1 MTSKAGISRRDR
13 NIVRGLARQ
22 VSELAARPSE
32 AAKIAE
38 WKRHNRF
45 ERGRALLVVR
55 LEDVWDEFVPVSS
68 LACEN
73 ECLRRAERILRQRLY
88 AAKHIRDDTPV
99 DGGWDV
105 CLRLADPGYGF
116 AEDCRQV
123 APGGW
128 GRTGAK
134 YYKVIPDGADPEK
147 WIRDRELI
155 IDRGGTEC
163 EYELMCD
170 VLGDIIPVSIRG
182 KQGFWF
188 TPVDTLAMLRGLEQF
203 FLDML
208 DDPRWV
214 HALLDRM
221 TESDI
226 HYARRAEQEGA
237 VDLNSGQRGLAG
249 GPENFTD
256 ELPGE
261 GYDGKHPRLVD
272 MWALGA
278 AQTFSEVSPAM
289 HEEFATPYEAR
300 LLNMFGLTHY
310 GCCEPLHNKIHIVRK
325 LPRMRRVSM
334 SPWVDWVV
342 GAENLGRE
350 FIYSAKPNPA
360 FLQGMGWDIDVP
372 RRQIVTILEACKA
385 NDCQL
390 EFILNGTLTC
400 RGEPH
405 RYDQWTDM
413 VQQLMQQYA

>member
-1 MTSKAGISRRDR
+1 METVSDTDRQIIRD
-13 NIVRGLARQ
+13 LAKQ
-22 VSELAARPSE
+22 VAELAARPSQ
-32 AAKIAE
+32 AVKIAE

-55 LEDVWDEFVPVSS
+55 LEDVWDEFVPPSS

-73 ECLRRAERILRQRLY
+73 ELLRQAEGILRQRLY
-88 AAKHIRDDTPV
+88 FADHIRDDTPI

-105 CLRLADPGYGF
+105 YLRLADPGYGF
-116 AEDCRQV
+116 AEDLRQL
-123 APGGW
+123 APDGH

-134 YYKVIPDGADPEK
+134 YCKVIPDGADPEE
-147 WIRDRELI
+147 WVHDRELI
-155 IDRGGTEC
+155 IDREGTER
-163 EYELMCD
+163 EAKLMDD
-170 VLGDIIPVSIRG
+170 VLGDILPVAIRG

-203 FLDML
+203 FVDMM
-208 DDPRWV
+208 DEPKWV

-226 HYARRAEQEGA
+226 HCATRAEQEGA

-256 ELPGE
+256 ELPSE
-261 GYDGKHPRLVD
+261 GYDGEHPRLMD

-289 HEEFATPYEAR
+289 HEEFAAPYEAR
-300 LLNMFGLTHY
+300 FLELFGLTHY

-334 SPWVDWVV
+334 SPWVDWAV

-350 FIYSAKPNPA
+350 LIYSAKPNPA
-360 FLQGMGWDIDVP
+360 FLQGVGWDVDVP
-372 RRQIVTILEACKA
+372 RRQIVTILDACRA

-390 EFILNGTLTC
+390 EFVLNGTLTSC
-400 RGEPH
+400 GEPR
-405 RYDQWTDM
+405 RYDEWTDM
-413 VQQLMQQYA
+413 VQQLTKQYA

>member
-1 MTSKAGISRRDR
+1 MTSVSQHDR
-13 NIVRGLARQ
+13 SIIRELAKQ
-22 VSELAARPSE
+22 VAELAARPTE

-55 LEDVWDEFVPVSS
+55 LEDVWDEFVPAAS

-73 ECLRRAERILRQRLY
+73 EQLREAERILRQRLY
-88 AAKHIRDDTPV
+88 MAEHIRDDTPV

-105 CLRLADPGYGF
+105 YLKVADPGYGF
-116 AEDCRQV
+116 AEDCRQL
-123 APGGW
+123 APDGH

-134 YYKVIPDGADPEK
+134 YCKVLPDGADPDE

-155 IDRGGTEC
+155 IDRQGTQAEAD
-163 EYELMCD
+163 LMRD
-170 VLGDIIPVSIRG
+170 VLGDIMPVSTRG

-203 FLDML
+203 FVDML
-208 DDPRWV
+208 DDPKWV

-226 HYARRAEQEGA
+226 HYARRAEQAGA

-256 ELPGE
+256 ELPGA
-261 GYDGKHPRLVD
+261 GFDGQHPRLMD

-300 LLNMFGLTHY
+300 YLDLFGLTHY

-334 SPWVDWVV
+334 SPWVDWAV

-360 FLQGMGWDIDVP
+360 FLQGVGWDVDIA
-372 RRQIVTILEACKA
+372 RREIVTILDAARA

-390 EFILNGTLTC
+390 EFVLNGTLTC
-400 RGEPH
+400 CGEPS
-405 RYDQWTDM
+405 RYDEWTDM
-413 VQQLMQQYA
+413 VQQLTQEYA

>member
-1 MTSKAGISRRDR
+1 MSSISRHDRDIIR
-13 NIVRGLARQ
+13 DLAKR
-22 VSELAARPSE
+22 VAELAANPAE
-32 AAKIAE
+32 AAKMAE

-68 LACEN
+68 LQCEN
-73 ECLRRAERILRQRLY
+73 VTMRAAERILRQRLY
-88 AAKHIRDDTPV
+88 MGEHIRDDTPI

-105 CLRLADPGYGF
+105 CLKVADPGYGF
-116 AEDCRQV
+116 DEDCQQLAED
-123 APGGW
+123 GH

-134 YYKVIPDGADPEK
+134 YFKVIPDGADPDE
-147 WIRDRELI
+147 WIHDRELV
-155 IDRGGTEC
+155 IDREGTQREF
-163 EYELMCD
+163 ELMSD
-170 VLGDIIPVSIRG
+170 VLGDIMPVSIRG

-188 TPVDTLAMLRGLEQF
+188 TPVDTLATLRGLEQF
-203 FLDML
+203 FLDMA
-208 DDPRWV
+208 DDPKWV
-214 HALLDRM
+214 HALLNRM
-221 TESDI
+221 TESDMF
-226 HYARRAEQEGA
+226 YARRAEQQGA
-237 VDLNSGQRGLAG
+237 VDLNSGTRGLAG

-261 GYDGKHPRLVD
+261 GFDGEHPRLMD

-300 LLNMFGLTHY
+300 FLELFGLTHY
-310 GCCEPLHNKIHIVRK
+310 GCCEPLHDKLHIVRK

-334 SPWVDWVV
+334 SPWVDWAA

-360 FLQGMGWDIDVP
+360 FLQGAGWDVDVP
-372 RRQIVTILEACKA
+372 RREIVTILEACRA

-390 EFILNGTLTC
+390 EFVLNGTLTC
-400 RGEPH
+400 QGAPH
-405 RYDQWTDM
+405 RYDEWTDM
-413 VQQLMQQYA
+413 VQQLAQDYA

>member
-1 MTSKAGISRRDR
+1 MASISNSDR
-13 NIVRGLARQ
+13 EAIRELAER
-22 VSELAARPSE
+22 VAELAANPTE
-32 AAKIAE
+32 AAKLAD

-55 LEDVWDEFVPVSS
+55 LEDVWDEFVPVGS
-68 LACEN
+68 LRCESDLMR
-73 ECLRRAERILRQRLY
+73 EAERTLLQRLY
-88 AAKHIRDDTPV
+88 MAEHIRDDTPV

-105 CLRLADPGYGF
+105 CLKVADPGYGF
-116 AEDCRQV
+116 DEDCRQL
-123 APGGW
+123 AQDGH

-134 YYKVIPDGADPEK
+134 YCKVIPDGADPEE

-155 IDRGGTEC
+155 IDRKNTQREF
-163 EYELMCD
+163 ELMSD
-170 VLGDIIPVSIRG
+170 VLGDIMPVSIRG

-203 FLDML
+203 FVDML
-208 DDPRWV
+208 DEPKWV

-221 TESDI
+221 TESDMF
-226 HYARRAEQEGA
+226 YARRAEAEGA
-237 VDLNSGQRGLAG
+237 VDLNSGQHGLAG

-256 ELPGE
+256 ELPAE
-261 GYDGKHPRLVD
+261 GYVEGETPRLMD

-289 HEEFATPYEAR
+289 HEQFATPYEAR
-300 LLNMFGLTHY
+300 YLEMFGLTHY

-334 SPWVDWVV
+334 SPWVDWVA

-350 FIYSAKPNPA
+350 LIYSAKPNPA
-360 FLQGMGWDIDVP
+360 FLQGVGWDIDVA
-372 RRQIVTILEACKA
+372 RREIVTILDACRA

-390 EFILNGTLTC
+390 EFVLNGTLTC
-400 RGEPH
+400 CGQPH
-405 RYDQWTDM
+405 RYDEWTDM
-413 VQQLMQQYA
+413 VQQLAGEYA